1 MKKLIKGLRFRTL
14 VLFVAVVYLMV
25 SLISAQ
31 FELMTQKREYE
42 NLVRQQEKIQEQ
54 VDETQRLADQ
64 EDKSEYIEQIARD
77 KLGYAYPGEKI
88 YQDIRSEE

>member
-14 VLFVAVVYLMV
+14 VLFLAVVYLTV
-25 SLISAQ
+25 SLIGAQ

-54 VDETQRLADQ
+54 VDATQRLADQ

>member
-14 VLFVAVVYLMV
+14 VLFVAVVYLTV